1 LIRSSYPLPAV
12 ISALRGKLSE
22 VSPEIVAD
30 YDILQKQIE
39 NSLMRER
46 TMALLSGFFGALAA
60 LLAVIGLYGVISYV
74 VAMRR
79 NEIGIR
85 MALGASRQNIAGII
99 IRHTLQLLALGIV
112 AGVLLSLVATR
123 GAGSLLFGLQPND
136 PLTLIAA
143 AASLVTVALL
153 ASYLPAYRASRV
165 DPMEALRYE

>member
-1 LIRSSYPLPAV
+1 MAN
-12 ISALRGKLSE
+12 E
-22 VSPEIVAD
+22 
-30 YDILQKQIE
+30 QIQ

-60 LLAVIGLYGVISYV
+60 LLATIGLYRVISYV

-85 MALGASRQNIAGII
+85 MALGASRQNVVGII
-99 IRHTLQLLALGIV
+99 IIRQTLQLLALGIV
-112 AGVLLSLVATR
+112 VGVLLSLVATR

-165 DPMEALRYE
+165 DPMKALRYE